1 MAVTDIVFI
10 FTFLPLSLALYHLA
24 KETYREYILLFVS
37 LLFYACGSPEYFFL
51 LLLSLAVNLLLGWLI
66 GSCKEAKRLRSCWLI
81 LGIIYDFSILGYYK
95 YKDFVLL
102 TVGRIA
108 HFEVTL
114 SNLALPLGLSFFVFK
129 AVSYLIDAYCGKIEV
144 KRNPVPAALY
154 LSFFAQIQSGPISR
168 AEDMR
173 PVKNASTLN
182 DLADGVFRF
191 MIGFEKKILIADT
204 LSNITKETFAALPQ
218 NMSGAYAWLGAI
230 CYSLQLFFD
239 FSGYS
244 DMAIGVSKMF
254 GYRCPENFNYPYMA
268 ESVSKFWRRWH
279 ITLGAWFRDYVY
291 IPLGGSRVNNK
302 YRLYLNLFV
311 VWALT
316 GIWHGSSWRFV
327 FWGLSYFVLIA
338 FEKSTG
344 WPDKFKI
351 KAGKCLYRVFTL
363 LAINF
368 LWVIFGVDGLRR
380 GIEYI
385 RVMVFFPNNS
395 LADFRTGFLIKDN
408 IVFILAAIV
417 LCFPIVPWLADKF
430 KRDRV
435 TCFIGN
441 FLLAAVNSMLFIWAV
456 SYVVAGQNNPF
467 AYANF

>member
-10 FTFLPLSLALYHLA
+10 FTFLPLSLALYYLV
-24 KETYREYILLFVS
+24 KKNYREYILLFVS
-37 LLFYACGSPEYFFL
+37 LLFYACGSPEYFSL
-51 LLLSLAVNLLLGWLI
+51 LLLSLIVNLSFGWLI
-66 GSCKEAKRLRSCWLI
+66 GNCKGAQRLRICWLI
-81 LGIIYDFSILGYYK
+81 LGIVYDFSILGYYK
-95 YKDFVLL
+95 YRDFVLL

-108 HFEVTL
+108 HFEVTM
-114 SNLALPLGLSFFVFK
+114 SNLILPLGLSSFVFK
-129 AVSYLIDAYCGKIEV
+129 AVSYLVDVYCGKIEV
-144 KRNPVPAALY
+144 KKNPVQAALY

-168 AEDMR
+168 AEDMQ
-173 PVKNASTLN
+173 PVKNFSTFN
-182 DLADGVFRF
+182 NLADGLFRF

-218 NMSGAYAWLGAI
+218 NMSGAYAWLGAV
-230 CYSLQLFFD
+230 CYSLQLLFD

-244 DMAIGVSKMF
+244 DMAIGMSKMF
-254 GYRCPENFNYPYMA
+254 GYKCPENFNYPYMA

-291 IPLGGSRVNNK
+291 IPLGGSRVNSK
-302 YRLYLNLFV
+302 FRLYLNLLI
-311 VWALT
+311 VWAFT

-327 FWGLSYFVLIA
+327 FWGLAYFVLIA
-338 FEKSTG
+338 FEKSTCL
-344 WPDKFKI
+344 PDKLKT
-351 KAGKCLYRVFTL
+351 KAGKCLYRVLTL

-368 LWVIFGVDGLRR
+368 LWVIFGADGLRR

-385 RVMVFFPNNS
+385 KVMVFFPANS
-395 LADFRTGFLIKDN
+395 LADFRTSFLIKDN

-417 LCFPIVPWLADKF
+417 LCFPIIPRLANKF
-430 KRDRV
+430 KRGRV
-435 TCFIGN
+435 TYFIGN
-441 FLLAAVNSMLFIWAV
+441 FLLVTINSMLFIWAV

>member
-1 MAVTDIVFI
+1 MTVKVIVFI
-10 FTFLPLSLALYHLA
+10 FTFLPLSLALYHLV
-24 KETYREYILLFVS
+24 KENYREYVLLFVS
-37 LLFYACGSPEYFFL
+37 LIFYACGSPEYFFL
-51 LLLSLAVNLLLGWLI
+51 LLFSLIVNISFGWLI
-66 GSCKEAKRLRSCWLI
+66 GSCKETNGFRTCWLV
-81 LGIIYDFSILGYYK
+81 LGIIYNLSILGYYK

-102 TVGRIA
+102 TLGRIT

-114 SNLALPLGLSFFVFK
+114 SNLILPLGLSFFVFK
-129 AVSYLIDAYCGKIEV
+129 AISYLADAYCGKIEV
-144 KRNPVPAALY
+144 KRNPVQAALY

-168 AEDMR
+168 ALDMR
-173 PVKNASTLN
+173 PVKDASTMN
-182 DLADGVFRF
+182 DLSDGIFRF

-244 DMAIGVSKMF
+244 DMAIGVSRMF
-254 GYRCPENFNYPYMA
+254 GYRCPENFDYPYIA

-291 IPLGGSRVNNK
+291 IPLGGSRVNSK
-302 YRLYLNLFV
+302 FRLYLNLLI
-311 VWALT
+311 VWTLT
-316 GIWHGSSWRFV
+316 GIWHGSSWNFV
-327 FWGLSYFVLIA
+327 FWGLAYFVLIA

-344 WPDKFKI
+344 WPDKLKT
-351 KAGKCLYRVFTL
+351 KGGKCLYRVFTL
-363 LAINF
+363 LAVNF
-368 LWVIFGVDGLRR
+368 LWVIFGAEGLRK
-380 GIEYI
+380 GFEYI
-385 RVMVFFPNNS
+385 KVMVSFPANS
-395 LADFRTGFLIKDN
+395 LADFRARFLIKDN

-417 LCFPIVPWLADKF
+417 LCFPIIPWLADKF
-430 KRDRV
+430 KNNRM
-435 TCFIGN
+435 TYFIGN
-441 FLLAAVNSMLFIWAV
+441 LLLIAVNSMLFIWAA